1 MTQPV
6 SASVAKVAMRR
17 ELRRVRREV
26 AADPSSSA
34 LVRDRLSEVGRLDEA
49 RVVLSFV
56 AVPGEPDLAE
66 VHDRLRSRGA
76 EVVLPDPAPTA
87 DVPDDV
93 GSIDVVIVPGVAFTI
108 RGDRLGQGGGW
119 FDRLLARVRPDCL
132 VVGVC
137 FDAQIVP
144 DLPVE
149 PHDVRVHVL
158 VTEST
163 VLDCRPTP

>member
-34 LVRDRLSEVGRLDEA
+34 LVRDRLSEVGRLARA

-66 VHDRLRSRGA
+66 VHDRLRARGV

-87 DVPDDV
+87 DFPDDV

-163 VLDCRPTP
+163 VLDCHPTP